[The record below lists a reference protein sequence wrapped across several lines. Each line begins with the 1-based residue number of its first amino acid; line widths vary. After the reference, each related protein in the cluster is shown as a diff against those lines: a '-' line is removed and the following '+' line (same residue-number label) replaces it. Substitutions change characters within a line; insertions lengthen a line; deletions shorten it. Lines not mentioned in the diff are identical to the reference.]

1 LPGTANEYVIGLRD
15 KERGVCGL
23 AVNTIHTMDCIEG
36 MRRLAAGSVDVIV
49 TSPPYNIGKDY
60 NSYDDKKPREDYLDW
75 IGEVAAGAARVLA
88 EDGSF
93 FLNIGGKPRDPW
105 IPFDVVQRF
114 RPHFE
119 LQNVIHW
126 VKSIAIEKED
136 VGDYEK
142 IAGDIAVGHYQ
153 PVNSARYLSQCHEH
167 IFHFTKKGD
176 VALDKLSV
184 GVPYQDKS
192 NIGRWKAAERD
203 LRDRGNT
210 WFIPYR
216 TIRSSRPHPTSFP
229 EKLPWMCIRLHGCRP
244 GMLVL
249 DPFMGIGSTAL
260 AAIAL
265 GTDYIGFEIDPEY
278 RAIAQSRIAEAHR
291 EREQNRN

>member
-1 LPGTANEYVIGLRD
+1 MTE
-15 KERGVCGL
+15 KERGVGGL

-60 NSYDDKKPREDYLDW
+60 NSYDDEKPREDYLDW
-75 IGEVAAGAARVLA
+75 LGEVAAGAARVLA
-88 EDGSF
+88 DDGSF

-105 IPFDVVQRF
+105 IPFDVVQQF
-114 RPHFE
+114 RSRFE

-136 VGDYEK
+136 VGGYEN

-167 IFHFTKKGD
+167 IFHFTKGGD
-176 VALDKLSV
+176 VALDKLAV

-249 DPFMGIGSTAL
+249 DPFMGIGNTAL

-265 GTDYIGFEIDPEY
+265 GADYIGFEIDPEY
-278 RAIAQSRIAEAHR
+278 REIAESRIAEACSEK
-291 EREQNRN
+291 ERD

>member
-1 LPGTANEYVIGLRD
+1 
-15 KERGVCGL
+15 VCGL

-88 EDGSF
+88 DDGSF

-136 VGDYEK
+136 VGGYEK

-203 LRDRGNT
+203 LRDRGKHLVHPLPDDPLLPAT
-210 WFIPYR
+210 PDQFPGETPRDVHPAPWLPAR
-216 TIRSSRPHPTSFP
+216 DAGSRPV
-229 EKLPWMCIRLHGCRP
+229 HG
-244 GMLVL
+244 
-249 DPFMGIGSTAL
+249 
-260 AAIAL
+260 
-265 GTDYIGFEIDPEY
+265 
-278 RAIAQSRIAEAHR
+278 HR
-291 EREQNRN
+291 EHGACGNRPRHGLHRVRDRPRIPGDRTEPDRRSTPRERTEPELTNSISPNPG